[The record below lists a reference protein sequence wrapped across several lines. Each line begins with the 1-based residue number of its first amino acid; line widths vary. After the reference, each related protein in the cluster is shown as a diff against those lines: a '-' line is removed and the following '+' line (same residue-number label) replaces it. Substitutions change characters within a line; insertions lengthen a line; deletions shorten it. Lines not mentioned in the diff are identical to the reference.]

1 MTFEFTIFVCAF
13 FLLLAIGVPIAFC
26 MGLASLLYLLIAE
39 TANLSII
46 FGRMAGSMQSYLYAA
61 VAFFVL
67 ASALMNSF
75 GITQRIYVF
84 AHSLVGHVRGGLAQV
99 NVLGSIIFSGMT
111 GTALGDAAGLGRVE
125 IHAMRE
131 AGYRPAYAGAVSMAS
146 AVIGPIIPPSFMMI
160 IYAELAEV
168 SVARLFLG
176 GVVPGLLIGL
186 ALMVHVYFTI
196 TGNGPERFPRAS
208 WSERITAFRRAFW
221 PLLAPVIVVGGM
233 VTGIVTPTE
242 SAALAAI
249 YALALGIAYRELT
262 WKEMLAAVRESVI
275 GTATPLFVVSTAMLF
290 SWIVTVEQVP
300 EGLIGLMGGILSNW
314 WLTVLVLNALLLIM
328 GCVLEGLGVMILMV
342 PVIKPIA
349 EAAGIDLIHLG
360 VFMVVNLMIGT
371 VTPPV
376 GILLYVAC
384 DITRCSFDEIV
395 RAVLP
400 FLVPLVAGLMITS
413 LVPETVLWLPRLL
426 LD

>member
-1 MTFEFTIFVCAF
+1 MTGEFLLFVSAF
-13 FLLLAIGVPIAFC
+13 FFLLAIGVPIAFC
-26 MGLASLLYLLIAE
+26 MGLASLLYLLVAE

-67 ASALMNSF
+67 ASALMNNF
-75 GITQRIYVF
+75 GITQRIYDF
-84 AHSLVGHVRGGLAQV
+84 AHSLVGHIRGGLAQV

-131 AGYRPAYAGAVSMAS
+131 AGYRPAYAGAVSIAS

-176 GVVPGLLIGL
+176 GVVPGLLIGV
-186 ALMVHVYFTI
+186 ALMIHVYFTI
-196 TGNGPERFPRAS
+196 AGNGPERFPRAS
-208 WSERITAFRRAFW
+208 WTERLTAFRRAFW
-221 PLLAPVIVVGGM
+221 ALMAPIIVVGGM
-233 VTGIVTPTE
+233 VFGIVTPTE
-242 SAALAAI
+242 AAALAAV
-249 YALALGIAYRELT
+249 YALVLGVAYRELT
-262 WKEMLAAVRESVI
+262 LAEMMSAVREAVI

-290 SWIVTVEQVP
+290 SWIVTIEQVP
-300 EGLIGLMGGILSNW
+300 EGLIAVLGDLVSNW
-314 WLTVLVLNALLLIM
+314 WFTVLFLNVLLLIM
-328 GCVLEGLGVMILMV
+328 GCVLEGLGIMILMV
-342 PVIKPIA
+342 PVLKPIA
-349 EAAGIDLIHLG
+349 EAAGIDLVHLG

-376 GILLYVAC
+376 GVLLYVAC
-384 DITRCSFDEIV
+384 DITRCSLNEIV

-400 FLVPLVAGLMITS
+400 FLVPLVAGLLITAF
-413 LVPETVLWLPRLL
+413 VPATVLWLPALL

>member
-1 MTFEFTIFVCAF
+1 
-13 FLLLAIGVPIAFC
+13 
-26 MGLASLLYLLIAE
+26 
-39 TANLSII
+39 
-46 FGRMAGSMQSYLYAA
+46 
-61 VAFFVL
+61 
-67 ASALMNSF
+67 
-75 GITQRIYVF
+75 
-84 AHSLVGHVRGGLAQV
+84 
-99 NVLGSIIFSGMT
+99 MT

-131 AGYRPAYAGAVSMAS
+131 GGYRPAYAGAVSMAS

-196 TGNGPERFPRAS
+196 AGNGPERFPRAS
-208 WSERITAFRRAFW
+208 WGERITAFRRAFW

-233 VTGIVTPTE
+233 VSGIVTPTE

-249 YALALGIAYRELT
+249 YALILGVAYRELT

-300 EGLIGLMGGILSNW
+300 EGLIGVMGGILSNW
-314 WLTVLVLNALLLIM
+314 WLTVLVLNVLLLVM

-342 PVIKPIA
+342 PVLKPIA

-395 RAVLP
+395 RAMLP